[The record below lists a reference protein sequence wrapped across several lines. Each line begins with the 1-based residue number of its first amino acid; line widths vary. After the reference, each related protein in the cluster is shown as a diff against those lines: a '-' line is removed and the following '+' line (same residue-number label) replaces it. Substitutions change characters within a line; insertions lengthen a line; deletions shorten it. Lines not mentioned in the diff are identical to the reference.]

1 MSPRIEIVQSK
12 KLIGKRTKLTY
23 FIIRIAQLWGSFMPD
38 RKHITNPLTNELI
51 ALTLYTADHFTNFE
65 LTNEFEKWAC
75 VEVADFEKIPTGME
89 GFVLNGGLYA
99 IFHYRGSSAEIAAF
113 YRSIFEEWL
122 PNSNYTLDQ
131 RPHVEVMGEKYKN
144 NEPDSE
150 EEIWIPIKHRA

>member
-1 MSPRIEIVQSK
+1 MTLSYANYK
-12 KLIGKRTKLTY
+12 IG
-23 FIIRIAQLWGSFMPD
+23 QLWGSFMPD
-38 RKHITNPLTNELI
+38 RKYINNTLSNELI
-51 ALTLYTADHFTNFE
+51 ALTLYTADHFTNFK

-75 VEVADFEKIPTGME
+75 TEVADFEKIPTGME
-89 GFVLNGGLYA
+89 DFVLSGGLYA

-150 EEIWIPIKHRA
+150 EEIWIPIKPRA

>member
-12 KLIGKRTKLTY
+12 KLIGKRMTLSYADYK
-23 FIIRIAQLWGSFMPD
+23 IGQLWGSFMPD

-75 VEVADFEKIPTGME
+75 VEV
-89 GFVLNGGLYA
+89 
-99 IFHYRGSSAEIAAF
+99 GSSAEIAAF

>member
-12 KLIGKRTKLTY
+12 KLIGKRMTLSYADYK
-23 FIIRIAQLWGSFMPD
+23 IGQLWGSFMPD
-38 RKHITNPLTNELI
+38 RKYINNTLSNELI
-51 ALTLYTADHFTNFE
+51 ALTLYTPDHFTNFK

-89 GFVLNGGLYA
+89 SFVLSGGLYA
-99 IFHYRGSSAEIAAF
+99 IFNYRGSSAEIATL

-150 EEIWIPIKHRA
+150 EEIWIPIKPRA